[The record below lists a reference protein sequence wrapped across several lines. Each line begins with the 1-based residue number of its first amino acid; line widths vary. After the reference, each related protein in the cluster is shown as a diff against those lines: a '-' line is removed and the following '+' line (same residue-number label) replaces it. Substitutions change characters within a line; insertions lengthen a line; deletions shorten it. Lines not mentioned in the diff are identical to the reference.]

1 MRSFTKIITVI
12 FMAAIIT
19 GLCRTSE
26 AKAAGD
32 FIPAEF
38 QAAKPEFKLKRI
50 NSGTGVK
57 VVIEPTERAN
67 YYTIYITNTKNIYS
81 KYMYNNG
88 QVDRIVKNIPA
99 NPDEKIVY
107 KIEGLPKG
115 SYTFKIEACIHNY
128 RDNYMAGSENYSVE
142 KTIKIKGAKKVPIEE
157 KEYDFSKVKAGD
169 IIEFGSYEQDDNMV
183 NGTEP
188 IEWIVLNKDSE
199 KMLVLSKYVLD
210 TVPFSTTPGVTWET
224 STIRKWLGK
233 VFYKSAFSES
243 EKNYI
248 MKITNESCGFYQE
261 HDGNATKDK
270 VFFLSFKD
278 VTSKE
283 VGLCETT
290 VYCSY
295 DIARRCSPT
304 KYALAQGCKN
314 SSTVSE
320 DYKKYYITKE
330 EEYACCWWLRNT
342 ESSYKYASYVYYT
355 GGVKTEISDLS
366 SNVGVRPAMYIKLK

>member
-1 MRSFTKIITVI
+1 MRSFTKVIAVI
-12 FMAAIIT
+12 FIAAIIT
-19 GLCRTSE
+19 GLFSTSA

-32 FIPAEF
+32 FIPDEF

-67 YYTIYITNTKNIYS
+67 YYTIYITNTKNTYS

-88 QVDRIVKNIPA
+88 QEDRIVKNITA
-99 NPDEKIVY
+99 NPDEKTVL

-115 SYTFKIEACIHNY
+115 SYTFMVEACRHDY
-128 RDNYMAGSENYSVE
+128 RGMYVVGSENYSVE
-142 KTIKIKGAKKVPIEE
+142 KTIRVKGAKKIPVEE

-169 IIEFGSYEQDDNMV
+169 IIKFGSYEQDDNMV

-188 IEWIVLNKDSE
+188 IEWIVLNRDSD
-199 KMLVLSKYVLD
+199 KILVLSKYALD
-210 TVPFSTTPGVTWET
+210 AVPFTTIPGTTWET

-248 MKITNESCGFYQE
+248 MQVTNESCGIYHE
-261 HDGNATKDK
+261 HNGNATKDK
-270 VFFLSFKD
+270 LFFLSFKD
-278 VTSKE
+278 VTTKE
-283 VGLCETT
+283 VGLCENTIH
-290 VYCSY
+290 CSY
-295 DIARRCSPT
+295 DIARRCAPT
-304 KYALAQGCKN
+304 KYALTQGCKN
-314 SSTVSE
+314 SSTVLE
-320 DYKKYYITKE
+320 DYKKDYITKE

-355 GGVKTEISDLS
+355 GGVKTEISGLLS
-366 SNVGVRPAMYIKLK
+366 YVGVRPAMYIKLK